1 MEKEKMNEFLKEQL
15 ERVNYWLSF
24 GEAKNGALIA
34 FNMALMAMLIE
45 LFKYAPLLCTITLIC
60 LVLSNCMCLLSFVPD
75 LTSHNAENKNS
86 VDINSV
92 NLLFYSD
99 IAKLDKEQYI
109 DALKTK
115 YTDLFKESSLVGKR
129 ELDYVSEIYT
139 NSCIAAR
146 KYHLFRKAVHIDLI
160 AMVLVAVSFMVA

>member
-1 MEKEKMNEFLKEQL
+1 MNEFLKEQL

-34 FNMALMAMLIE
+34 INMALMALLIE

-60 LVLSNCMCLLSFVPD
+60 LALSNCICLLSFVPD
-75 LTSHNAENKNS
+75 LTSNNAGNS
-86 VDINSV
+86 NSIDIKSI

-109 DALKTK
+109 DALKIE
-115 YTDLFKESSLVGKR
+115 YTDLFDKESFEGKR

-146 KYHLFRKAVHIDLI
+146 KYHLFRKAVYIDLI
-160 AMVLVAVSFMVA
+160 AMVLGAVLFMVA